1 MPRYLTTRLLSAVPA
16 MLVVSLLAFALQA
29 LAPGDPAR
37 ILVEAS
43 GLNPAPPEAVAAKR
57 AELGLDRP
65 VPERYLLWLTHAL
78 RGDFGRSFRSYRPV
92 AALYRERLP
101 ATAALAATAV
111 ALTATIALP
120 LGTLAAYH
128 RGRVPDAVAQLV
140 AVAGAALPGFW
151 LALLLMFLF
160 AVKLRLL
167 PAFGSLTPK
176 GIILP
181 AAVLAVQNTA
191 VLTRLTRAAM
201 LDVLSLEF
209 VTVARAKG
217 LHEWAVARRHVLPN
231 VLVPV
236 LTVLGLEVAGLM
248 TGAVVVEYV
257 FAWPGIGKMVVDA
270 ALLRDVPVVTGF
282 AVAAGLVFV
291 LVNLV
296 VDVTVAAVD
305 PRARRI

>member
-1 MPRYLTTRLLSAVPA
+1 MPRYLATRLLAAVPV
-16 MLVVSLLAFALQA
+16 MLVISLLAFGLQD

-65 VPERYLLWLTHAL
+65 LPERYLLWLAHAL

-92 AALYRERLP
+92 ATLYRERLP
-101 ATAALAATAV
+101 ATAALAATAG
-111 ALTATIALP
+111 ALAAVVALP
-120 LGTLAAYH
+120 LGTFAAYY
-128 RGRVPDAVAQLV
+128 RGRAMDAVAQVV
-140 AVAGAALPGFW
+140 AVVGAAVPGFW
-151 LALLLMFLF
+151 LALLLMFLL

-176 GIILP
+176 GIVMP
-181 AAVLAVQNTA
+181 AIVLAIQNVA
-191 VLTRLTRAAM
+191 LLTRLTRAAM

-217 LHEWAVARRHVLPN
+217 LREWTVARRHVLPN

-270 ALLRDVPVVTGF
+270 TLLRDVPVVTGF

-291 LVNLV
+291 LANLT
-296 VDVTVAAVD
+296 VDVAVAAVD

>member
-1 MPRYLTTRLLSAVPA
+1 MPRYLATRLLSAVPV
-16 MLVVSLLAFALQA
+16 MVVVSLLAFALQA

-57 AELGLDRP
+57 VELGLDRP
-65 VPERYLLWLTHAL
+65 MPERYLLWLTHAL

-101 ATAALAATAV
+101 ATAALAAAAA

-120 LGTLAAYH
+120 LGMLAAYH
-128 RGRVPDAVAQLV
+128 RGRVLDAVAQLV
-140 AVAGAALPGFW
+140 AVAGAAIPGFW

-181 AAVLAVQNTA
+181 AAVLAVQNIA

-217 LHEWAVARRHVLPN
+217 LREWAVARRHVLPN

>member
-1 MPRYLTTRLLSAVPA
+1 LLFV
-16 MLVVSLLAFALQA
+16 
-29 LAPGDPAR
+29 
-37 ILVEAS
+37 
-43 GLNPAPPEAVAAKR
+43 
-57 AELGLDRP
+57 
-65 VPERYLLWLTHAL
+65 
-78 RGDFGRSFRSYRPV
+78 
-92 AALYRERLP
+92 
-101 ATAALAATAV
+101 
-111 ALTATIALP
+111 
-120 LGTLAAYH
+120 
-128 RGRVPDAVAQLV
+128 
-140 AVAGAALPGFW
+140 
-151 LALLLMFLF
+151 
-160 AVKLRLL
+160 VKLRLL

-176 GIILP
+176 GMILP
-181 AAVLAVQNTA
+181 ATVLAVQNIA

-209 VTVARAKG
+209 VAVARAKG
-217 LHEWAVARRHVLPN
+217 LREWTVARRHVLPN

>member
-1 MPRYLTTRLLSAVPA
+1 MPHYLATRLLAAVPV
-16 MLVVSLLAFALQA
+16 MLVISLLAFGLQD

-65 VPERYLLWLTHAL
+65 LPERYLLWLAHAL

-92 AALYRERLP
+92 ATLYRERLP
-101 ATAALAATAV
+101 ATAALAATAG
-111 ALTATIALP
+111 ALAAVIALP
-120 LGTLAAYH
+120 LGTFAAYY
-128 RGRVPDAVAQLV
+128 RGRAMDAVAQVV
-140 AVAGAALPGFW
+140 AVVGAAVPGFW
-151 LALLLMFLF
+151 LALLLMVLL

-176 GIILP
+176 GIVTP
-181 AAVLAVQNTA
+181 AIVLAIQNVA
-191 VLTRLTRAAM
+191 LLTRLTRAAM

-217 LHEWAVARRHVLPN
+217 LREWAVARRHVLPN

-270 ALLRDVPVVTGF
+270 ALLRDVPIVTGF

-291 LVNLV
+291 LANLT
-296 VDVTVAAVD
+296 VDVAVAAVD

>member
-1 MPRYLTTRLLSAVPA
+1 MPRYLATRLLSAVPV
-16 MLVVSLLAFALQA
+16 MVVVSLLAFALQA

-43 GLNPAPPEAVAAKR
+43 GLSPAPPEAVAAKR

-78 RGDFGRSFRSYRPV
+78 RGDFGRSFRSSRPV

-101 ATAALAATAV
+101 ATAILAVTAA
-111 ALTATIALP
+111 ALTAMVALP

-181 AAVLAVQNTA
+181 AAVLAVHNIA

-209 VTVARAKG
+209 ITVARAKG
-217 LHEWAVARRHVLPN
+217 LREWTVARRHVLPN

>member
-1 MPRYLTTRLLSAVPA
+1 M
-16 MLVVSLLAFALQA
+16 
-29 LAPGDPAR
+29 
-37 ILVEAS
+37 
-43 GLNPAPPEAVAAKR
+43 
-57 AELGLDRP
+57 
-65 VPERYLLWLTHAL
+65 
-78 RGDFGRSFRSYRPV
+78 
-92 AALYRERLP
+92 
-101 ATAALAATAV
+101 
-111 ALTATIALP
+111 
-120 LGTLAAYH
+120 LAAYH
-128 RGRVPDAVAQLV
+128 RGRVLDAVAQLV
-140 AVAGAALPGFW
+140 AVAGAAIPGFW

-181 AAVLAVQNTA
+181 AAVLAVQNIA

-217 LHEWAVARRHVLPN
+217 LREWAVARRHVLPN

>member
-1 MPRYLTTRLLSAVPA
+1 MPRYLATRLLSAVPV
-16 MLVVSLLAFALQA
+16 MVVVSLLAFALQA

-65 VPERYLLWLTHAL
+65 MPERYLLWLTHAL

-101 ATAALAATAV
+101 ATAALAAAAV

-120 LGTLAAYH
+120 LGMLAAYH
-128 RGRVPDAVAQLV
+128 RGRVLDAVAQLV
-140 AVAGAALPGFW
+140 AVAGAAIPGFW

-181 AAVLAVQNTA
+181 ATVLAVHNIA

-217 LHEWAVARRHVLPN
+217 LREWAVARRHVLPN

-296 VDVTVAAVD
+296 VDVTIAAVD

>member
-1 MPRYLTTRLLSAVPA
+1 MPRYLATRLLSAVPV
-16 MLVVSLLAFALQA
+16 MVVVSLLAFALQA

-65 VPERYLLWLTHAL
+65 MPERYLLWLTHAL

-101 ATAALAATAV
+101 ATAALAAAAV

-120 LGTLAAYH
+120 LGMLAAYH
-128 RGRVPDAVAQLV
+128 RGRVLDAVAQLV
-140 AVAGAALPGFW
+140 AVAGAAIPGFW

-160 AVKLRLL
+160 AVKLRFL

-181 AAVLAVQNTA
+181 ATVLAVHNIA

-217 LHEWAVARRHVLPN
+217 LREWAVARRHVLPN

-296 VDVTVAAVD
+296 VDVTIAAVD
-305 PRARRI
+305 PRVRRI

>member
-1 MPRYLTTRLLSAVPA
+1 MPRYLATRLLSAVPV
-16 MLVVSLLAFALQA
+16 MVVVSLLAFALQA

-65 VPERYLLWLTHAL
+65 MPERYLLWLTHAL

-101 ATAALAATAV
+101 ATAALAAAAV

-120 LGTLAAYH
+120 LGMLAAYH
-128 RGRVPDAVAQLV
+128 RGRVLDAVAQLV
-140 AVAGAALPGFW
+140 AVAGAAIPGFW

-181 AAVLAVQNTA
+181 ATVLAVQNIA

-217 LHEWAVARRHVLPN
+217 LREWAVARRHVLPN

-296 VDVTVAAVD
+296 VDVTIAAVD

>member
-1 MPRYLTTRLLSAVPA
+1 MPRYLATRLLSAVPV
-16 MLVVSLLAFALQA
+16 MVVVSLLAFALQA

-43 GLNPAPPEAVAAKR
+43 GLNPAPLEAVAAKR

-65 VPERYLLWLTHAL
+65 MPERYLLWLTHAL

-101 ATAALAATAV
+101 ATAALAAAAA

-120 LGTLAAYH
+120 LGMLAAYH
-128 RGRVPDAVAQLV
+128 RGRVLDAVAQLV
-140 AVAGAALPGFW
+140 AVAGAAIPGFW

-160 AVKLRLL
+160 AVKLRFL

-181 AAVLAVQNTA
+181 ATVLAVQNIA

-209 VTVARAKG
+209 VTIARAKG
-217 LHEWAVARRHVLPN
+217 LREWAVARRHVLPN

-296 VDVTVAAVD
+296 VDVTIAAVD

>member
-1 MPRYLTTRLLSAVPA
+1 MPRYLATRLLSSVPV
-16 MLVVSLLAFALQA
+16 MLVTSLLAFALQS

-37 ILVEAS
+37 LLVEAS

-65 VPERYLLWLTHAL
+65 LPQRYLLWLTNAL
-78 RGDFGRSFRSYRPV
+78 RGDLGRSFRSYRPV
-92 AALYRERLP
+92 VSLYQERLP
-101 ATAALAATAV
+101 ATAALAVVAG
-111 ALTATIALP
+111 ALTTVVALP

-128 RGRVPDAVAQLV
+128 RGRAPDMVAQVV
-140 AVAGAALPGFW
+140 AVVGAAVPGFW
-151 LALLLMFLF
+151 LALLLMVLF

-167 PAFGSLTPK
+167 PAFGSLTLK

-181 AAVLAVQNTA
+181 AVVLAIHNMA
-191 VLTRLTRAAM
+191 LLTRLTRAAM

-217 LHEWAVARRHVLPN
+217 LREWAVAQRHVLPN

-282 AVAAGLVFV
+282 AVMAGLVFV
-291 LVNLV
+291 LTNLL

-305 PRARRI
+305 PRTRRI